1 MRKEVR
7 EMIRQAASMLLRLGT
22 VLLVIALLSRMLP
35 MPNKADLVG
44 DDLAIIASG
53 ALVVMML
60 SYLRLTKGE

>member
-1 MRKEVR
+1 
-7 EMIRQAASMLLRLGT
+7 MIRQAASMLLRLGT

-53 ALVVMML
+53 ALVVMMA